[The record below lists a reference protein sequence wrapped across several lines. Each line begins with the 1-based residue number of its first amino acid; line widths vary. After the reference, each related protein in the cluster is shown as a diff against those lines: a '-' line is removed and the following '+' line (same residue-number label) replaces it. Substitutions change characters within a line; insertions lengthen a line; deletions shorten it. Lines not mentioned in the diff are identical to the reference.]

1 MKRWTTLLMIVCML
15 GIAIPA
21 MGAMSISKMRQN
33 TRFLT
38 DRMAYELRFSPQQ
51 YDDVYEVNYDFIN
64 NVRYLMDDVVRGYD
78 YALDRYYDF
87 LDVRNDD
94 LRWILSRAQYR
105 RFMAAEHF
113 YRPIYANSNK
123 WQFRIYTV
131 YNNVNFFYFGK
142 PRHYTT
148 YCGGHYR
155 THFNNV
161 SYYRTHYHNRYRHEV
176 YDGHYRIRHDKVT
189 YDRHRHRDFH
199 VAVRP
204 PKKEHHH
211 SVARPHS
218 RPNRPQA
225 RPERPSGRPD
235 RPSARPEHRPSGEHH
250 RPSMPQARP
259 DRPGRDQHN
268 KHNDRPSSSEQKSRV
283 DRDRRENK
291 HTAPSRRNV
300 KRENSRKDSNKS
312 RERSRDTSS
321 GERSAGRMRTV

>member
-38 DRMAYELRFSPQQ
+38 DRMAYELRLSPQQ

-113 YRPIYANSNK
+113 YRPIYANNNK

-161 SYYRTHYHNRYRHEV
+161 SYYRTHYHHRYRHEV
-176 YDGHYRIRHDKVT
+176 YNGHYRIRHDKVT
-189 YDRHRHRDFH
+189 YDRHRHRDFN
-199 VAVRP
+199 VAIRP
-204 PKKEHHH
+204 PRRDHHH
-211 SVARPHS
+211 SVT
-218 RPNRPQA
+218 RPQA
-225 RPERPSGRPD
+225 RPD
-235 RPSARPEHRPSGEHH
+235 RPSGEHH
-250 RPSMPQARP
+250 RPTKPQARP
-259 DRPGRDQHN
+259 DRPGKDNHYKQ
-268 KHNDRPSSSEQKSRV
+268 HNDRPSHRKQNSRIDKS
-283 DRDRRENK
+283 RRENK
-291 HTAPSRRNV
+291 RNAPSRRDV

-312 RERSRDTSS
+312 RERSRDINS
-321 GERSAGRMRTV
+321 GERNGARMRTV

>member
-15 GIAIPA
+15 GITIPT
-21 MGAMSISKMRQN
+21 MGAMSINRMRQN

-38 DRMAYELRFSPQQ
+38 DRMAYELKLSPQQ

-94 LRWILSRAQYR
+94 LRWILSSTQYR
-105 RFMAAEHF
+105 RFMGMEHF
-113 YRPIYANSNK
+113 YRPIYAHENK

-155 THFNNV
+155 THFNNI
-161 SYYRTHYHNRYRHEV
+161 SYYKTHYHHRYRHDV
-176 YDGHYRIRHDKVT
+176 YDGRYRIRHDRGT
-189 YDRHRHRDFH
+189 YDTHRHRDFN

-204 PKKEHHH
+204 PRKDNHH
-211 SVARPHS
+211 RPFA
-218 RPNRPQA
+218 PQT
-225 RPERPSGRPD
+225 RPD
-235 RPSARPEHRPSGEHH
+235 RPKRNNNYKHESRPSRREQNSRINKERHEN
-250 RPSMPQARP
+250 RRTAPS
-259 DRPGRDQHN
+259 GRNVRRENNKKEKDSNSRSRERN
-268 KHNDRPSSSEQKSRV
+268 KHN
-283 DRDRRENK
+283 
-291 HTAPSRRNV
+291 
-300 KRENSRKDSNKS
+300 
-312 RERSRDTSS
+312 S
-321 GERSAGRMRTV
+321 GERSAARIRTV

>member
-15 GIAIPA
+15 GITIPA

-38 DRMAYELRFSPQQ
+38 DRMAYELQLTPQQ

-78 YALDRYYDF
+78 YALYRYYDF

-94 LRWILSRAQYR
+94 LRWILSSAQYR
-105 RFMAAEHF
+105 RFMGAEHF
-113 YRPIYANSNK
+113 YRPIYANNSK

-131 YNNVNFFYFGK
+131 YTNINFFYYGK
-142 PRHYTT
+142 PHHYTT

-161 SYYRTHYHNRYRHEV
+161 SYYQTHYRNRYRHEV
-176 YDGHYRIRHDKVT
+176 YKGNYRIRHDRVT
-189 YDRHRHRDFH
+189 YDNHRRRDFN

-204 PKKEHHH
+204 PKKDNH
-211 SVARPHS
+211 RPATPPQA

-225 RPERPSGRPD
+225 RPERPQATPNR
-235 RPSARPEHRPSGEHH
+235 
-250 RPSMPQARP
+250 PQARP
-259 DRPGRDQHN
+259 ERPQTKPSRPQTRPE
-268 KHNDRPSSSEQKSRV
+268 RPSSQHNAPTK
-283 DRDRRENK
+283 RE
-291 HTAPSRRNV
+291 V
-300 KRENSRKDSNKS
+300 KRNTDRKEKDSKKTREKSKDNS
-312 RERSRDTSS
+312 RERSAT
-321 GERSAGRMRTV
+321 RMRTV